1 MVEIPGQ
8 NIQVGPFIGGLNTFS
23 DDTSV
28 ADNELPVCEN
38 FELDLD
44 GSLKSRPSFRDLGV
58 YFPLGSTGNINV
70 LGYYYAPDGTPSLL
84 ASDGLTRTYRFD
96 GTAWVLITDT
106 FAATAMAQFDGKA
119 YMTAPQSS
127 ANPGGYWSP
136 STGFVADANMP
147 KGDIIV
153 AHKFRLWVAPGKNA
167 PTDGT
172 RLYRSD
178 VLGST
183 PLWPVSPA
191 FIDVGAGD
199 GQSIVQVLVSYN
211 TLLIFRTRSIYNF
224 QFTTDPAQGV
234 VSLIV
239 PGIGLS
245 DAKAVVPFEA
255 YIYFM
260 YEDRAYEFVNNR
272 ATQVNVKVPFKAVS
286 EAGIYAPFV
295 VSEFNRR
302 IIFSYYDT
310 MYVFGLKT
318 RTWTVWRSPQ
328 RGAIGKII
336 ARETG
341 DSTPEA
347 IAHSS
352 AAVGPAGTVRTNYA
366 ANPCIGGTL
375 TGLAG
380 GRCTLSDGGSYIRG
394 TVTDA
399 LAANLAQLITPAPAD
414 ASNYAPVV
422 PGNTMTISAEGRSS
436 ISITLSV
443 VIQYF
448 DSAFAYISGSQTAGA
463 ATATNASTFTA
474 LSPVTSTAPAGAAY
488 ARWFVA
494 IAGTSPRPIDTTFDA
509 RNVLFEKNSPSTAD
523 QFFSGASPDTALND
537 HAWSGTVGSSFS
549 TQTRLRA
556 AATLFLADD
565 DLSGEMFTC
574 KLQTKN
580 FNYQASSNYKRLFWW
595 GVDALFQGE
604 VTGTVTPVVYGSS
617 VQWGQLRTGSKTWGS
632 LLNFS
637 WGQPQDG
644 SISVTDTQSTVGTT
658 LGRKFIKF
666 PKSLRFR
673 QAYFTL
679 EFPTDGTLVRVFSL
693 STFVLPKERVSSTI
707 T

>member
-44 GSLKSRPSFRDLGV
+44 GSLKSRPTFRDLGV
-58 YFPLGSTGNINV
+58 AMPLGATGNITL

-84 ASDGLTRTYRFD
+84 ASDGLTSTYRFD
-96 GTAWVLITDT
+96 GTSWALITST

-119 YMTAPQSS
+119 YMTAPLSS
-127 ANPGGYWSP
+127 ANPGGYWTP
-136 STGFVADANMP
+136 SGGFVAEPNMP

-153 AHKFRLWVAPGKNA
+153 SHKFRLWVAPGKNA
-167 PTDGT
+167 ATNGT

-178 VLGST
+178 VLGTT
-183 PLWPVSPA
+183 PLWPASPA

-199 GQSIVQVLVSYN
+199 GQSIVQVLVNYN

-224 QFTTDPAQGV
+224 QFTADPAQGV

-245 DAKAVVPFEA
+245 DRLAVVQFEA
-255 YIYFM
+255 YVYFM

-272 ATQVNVKVPFKAVS
+272 ATQINVKVPFKAVS

-295 VSEFNRR
+295 ASEFNRR

-310 MYVFGLKT
+310 MFVFGLKT

-336 ARETG
+336 AQESG
-341 DSTPEA
+341 SSTPQA

-352 AAVGPAGTVRTNYA
+352 ASVGPTEPR
-366 ANPCIGGTL
+366 
-375 TGLAG
+375 
-380 GRCTLSDGGSYIRG
+380 
-394 TVTDA
+394 
-399 LAANLAQLITPAPAD
+399 
-414 ASNYAPVV
+414 
-422 PGNTMTISAEGRSS
+422 SA
-436 ISITLSV
+436 V
-443 VIQYF
+443 
-448 DSAFAYISGSQTAGA
+448 
-463 ATATNASTFTA
+463 
-474 LSPVTSTAPAGAAY
+474 
-488 ARWFVA
+488 
-494 IAGTSPRPIDTTFDA
+494 
-509 RNVLFEKNSPSTAD
+509 
-523 QFFSGASPDTALND
+523 
-537 HAWSGTVGSSFS
+537 
-549 TQTRLRA
+549 
-556 AATLFLADD
+556 TLFLEDD
-565 DLSGEMFTC
+565 NLTGEQFTC
-574 KLQTKN
+574 TLQTKN

-595 GVDALFQGE
+595 GVDALFRGT
-604 VTGTVTPVVYGSS
+604 VTGTVSPVVYGFD
-617 VQWGQLRTGSKTWGS
+617 VNWGQLRTGGKTWGS
-632 LLNFS
+632 LLAFS
-637 WGQPQDG
+637 WGQPQQG
-644 SISVTDTQSTVGTT
+644 TLSIVQEQTTVGTT

-679 EFPTDGTLVRVFSL
+679 EFPTDGAQVRVFSL